1 MSRSNLRF
9 PETVIVRL
17 PSGSKARL
25 NALPPDIGLS
35 PSTVMRLAILDRLA
49 EIERRE
55 SQQEE
60 Q

>member
-1 MSRSNLRF
+1 MSRPQLRF

-25 NALPPDIGLS
+25 DALPPEIGLS

-49 EIERRE
+49 EIEGRNE
-55 SQQEE
+55 TQE